1 MKGLIPKEK
10 LLYLP
15 YSKRTVSMIYFDASQ
30 VFASLLPCPLLNC
43 DENFLVHEHRD
54 PFVVPSRSGDIL
66 GNINIGQ
73 CYLETH
79 KVLVKNR
86 DIDMILPTIF
96 VIDKTQ
102 VDTFGGM
109 QMEPM
114 NMSHDLLKHDV

>member
-30 VFASLLPCPLLNC
+30 VFASLLSCPLLNC

-73 CYLETH
+73 CYL
-79 KVLVKNR
+79 
-86 DIDMILPTIF
+86 
-96 VIDKTQ
+96 
-102 VDTFGGM
+102 
-109 QMEPM
+109 
-114 NMSHDLLKHDV
+114 

>member
-1 MKGLIPKEK
+1 
-10 LLYLP
+10 
-15 YSKRTVSMIYFDASQ
+15 
-30 VFASLLPCPLLNC
+30 
-43 DENFLVHEHRD
+43 
-54 PFVVPSRSGDIL
+54 
-66 GNINIGQ
+66 
-73 CYLETH
+73 
-79 KVLVKNR
+79 VKNR